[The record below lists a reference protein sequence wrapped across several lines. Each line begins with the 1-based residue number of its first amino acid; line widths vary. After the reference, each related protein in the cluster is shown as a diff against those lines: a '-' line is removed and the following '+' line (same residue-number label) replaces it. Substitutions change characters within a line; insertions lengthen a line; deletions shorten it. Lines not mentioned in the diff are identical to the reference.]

1 MNIVEVKTETSI
13 PDSRKSKRYYFE
25 ATPTRILTIEIAR
38 VLFKSVTVIHAI
50 SVNNLSSSGAVVL
63 AANHIT
69 NFDGFLMQ
77 FVIPRTIL
85 FMGKAELYRNPLL
98 DIYVCQL
105 GTFPVKQGER
115 DVWAIDHAKRVL
127 EQGKVLGIFAEGKR
141 SKGRGLRAAKTGAG
155 RLAIA
160 TQSPIVPVA
169 IDGTQ
174 NILKKFPERTPTT
187 IIFGKPIAPSPSPS
201 PASLTD
207 TIMFSI
213 AELLPEEMRGVYAN
227 RPEGY

>member
-1 MNIVEVKTETSI
+1 MKGKTETSI
-13 PDSRKSKRYYFE
+13 PDSRDSKRYYFE
-25 ATPTRILTIEIAR
+25 ATLIRTLTIEIIR
-38 VLFKSVTVIHAI
+38 VLYKSVAVINAFG
-50 SVNNLSSSGAVVL
+50 VENLPNSGAVVL

-77 FVIPRTIL
+77 FVIPRPIL
-85 FMGKAELYRNPLL
+85 FMGKAELYRNPLVDWYL
-98 DIYVCQL
+98 RQL
-105 GTFPVKQGER
+105 GTFPVKRGER

-127 EQGKVLGIFAEGKR
+127 EKGQILGIFAEGGR
-141 SKGRGLRAAKTGAG
+141 SKGRGLRAAKTGAA
-155 RLAIA
+155 RLAID
-160 TQSPIVPVA
+160 TQSQIVPVA

-174 NILKKFPERTPTT
+174 NILKKFPGRTQTN
-187 IIFGKPIAPSPSPS
+187 IIFGMPITPSPSHS

-213 AELLPEEMRGVYAN
+213 AELLPEEMRGVYAS

>member
-1 MNIVEVKTETSI
+1 MTGKTETSI
-13 PDSRKSKRYYFE
+13 PDSRDSKRYYFE
-25 ATPTRILTIEIAR
+25 ATLTRILTIEIVR
-38 VLFKSVTVIHAI
+38 VLYKSVAVINAFGTE
-50 SVNNLSSSGAVVL
+50 NLPASGAVVL

-77 FVIPRTIL
+77 FVIPRPIF

-98 DIYVCQL
+98 DIYMRQL
-105 GTFPVKQGER
+105 GTFPVKRGER

-127 EQGKVLGIFAEGKR
+127 EKGKVLGIFAEGKR
-141 SKGRGLRAAKTGAG
+141 SKGHGLRAAKTGAA

-169 IDGTQ
+169 IAGTQ
-174 NILKKFPERTPTT
+174 NILKKFPGRTQTT
-187 IIFGKPIAPSPSPS
+187 VIFGMPIPPSPSHS